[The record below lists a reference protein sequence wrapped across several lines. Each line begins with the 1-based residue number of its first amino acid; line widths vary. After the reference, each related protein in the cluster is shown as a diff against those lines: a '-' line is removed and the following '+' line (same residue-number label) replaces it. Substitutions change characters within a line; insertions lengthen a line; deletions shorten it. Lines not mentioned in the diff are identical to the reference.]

1 MHIYKEMTK
10 LFVTRVTMVL
20 IAIQHKFY
28 IERIWEDDLEML
40 RIGFDHA
47 HTRVFP
53 WNRTW
58 EFSRDVTER
67 DLRDRLL
74 VTYGALPA
82 YIIKLLFSPKSVRP
96 CVVYL
101 PEHL

>member
-53 WNRTW
+53 
-58 EFSRDVTER
+58 
-67 DLRDRLL
+67 
-74 VTYGALPA
+74 
-82 YIIKLLFSPKSVRP
+82 
-96 CVVYL
+96 
-101 PEHL
+101 